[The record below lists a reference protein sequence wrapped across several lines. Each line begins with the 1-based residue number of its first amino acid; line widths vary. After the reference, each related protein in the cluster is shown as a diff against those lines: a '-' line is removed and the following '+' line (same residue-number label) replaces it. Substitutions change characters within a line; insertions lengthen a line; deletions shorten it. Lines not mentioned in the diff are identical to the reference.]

1 MTRLYTEVPE
11 KSESIR
17 REYLDGILALCERG
31 FEELP
36 LSNSA
41 SELEVALGAPL
52 DREVFSPCP
61 VSQEYVGR
69 DGLCE
74 IYRLR
79 FYPLPKTP
87 FFALLFIP
95 YGVGTP
101 SPLVVA
107 AHGLLGTPEL
117 MYGIHGKNGY
127 SDLIA
132 RLLRKKVCV
141 LAPQFLLWNCGR
153 SPAKPCYATK
163 YDRVGID
170 RALKER
176 GGSMTSLEVFFLTR
190 AFSAL
195 SNLRFLDMSR
205 LGVCG
210 MSYGAFLTLRTM
222 AVSDAVR
229 AGYFMSCFNGSLDS
243 RWPEWAYREPYRTFS
258 DSELCSLTAPRPVFV
273 EVGARDDIFPVNDA
287 SREADKAREHY
298 TSRGYGC
305 NFRFSVWDGGHIVN
319 PDDDGIDF
327 LLGFLQ

>member
-1 MTRLYTEVPE
+1 MTKLYTEAPE
-11 KSESIR
+11 VSEGVR

-31 FEELP
+31 FSDLP
-36 LSNSA
+36 FLDEPSP
-41 SELEVALGAPL
+41 LRQALGAPL
-52 DREVFSPCP
+52 DRDIAAPCP

-69 DGLCE
+69 DELCE

-79 FYPLPKTP
+79 FSPLPKTP

-95 YGVGTP
+95 HGMKAP

-127 SDLIA
+127 SDIIA
-132 RLLRKKVCV
+132 RLLRKGVCV
-141 LAPQFLLWNCGR
+141 LSPQFLLWNCGR

-163 YDRVGID
+163 YDRIKID
-170 RALKER
+170 RALKEL
-176 GGSMTSLEVFFLTR
+176 GGSMTALEVFFLIR
-190 AFSAL
+190 AFSSL

-222 AVSDAVR
+222 AVSDRVR
-229 AGYFMSCFNGSLDS
+229 AGYFMSCFNGSLDT
-243 RWPEWAYREPYRTFS
+243 RWPEWAFREPYKTYS

-273 EVGARDDIFPVNDA
+273 EVGARDDIFPVEEA
-287 SREADKAREHY
+287 KREADKAQKHY
-298 TSRGYGC
+298 ISRGYGS
-305 NFRFSVWDGGHIVN
+305 NFRFFVWDGGHIVN
-319 PDDDGIDF
+319 PSDDGIDF
-327 LLGFLQ
+327 ILSFLQ